1 MTVTFECWVVGD
13 DDDDDDDDDDGDD
26 DDNDDDNRAS
36 FDYAPLS
43 PFLTKFYKLGGLENT
58 VHCHACYLSWMSR

>member
-26 DDNDDDNRAS
+26 DDGDDDDNDDDKRAS

-43 PFLTKFYKLGGLENT
+43 PFLIKFL
-58 VHCHACYLSWMSR
+58 

>member
-26 DDNDDDNRAS
+26 DDGDDDDNDDDKRAS

-43 PFLTKFYKLGGLENT
+43 PFLTKFL
-58 VHCHACYLSWMSR
+58 